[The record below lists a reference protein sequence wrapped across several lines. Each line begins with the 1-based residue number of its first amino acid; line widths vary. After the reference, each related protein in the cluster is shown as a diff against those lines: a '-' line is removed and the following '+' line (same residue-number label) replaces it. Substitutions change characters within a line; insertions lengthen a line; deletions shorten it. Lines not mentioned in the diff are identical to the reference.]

1 MIETSFTKELIWFE
15 DALWFIQKQTDQLLL
30 EHLLNARKI
39 VNNNLSTMQFYT
51 YHSNHIFKNIMAQ
64 ICL

>member
-1 MIETSFTKELIWFE
+1 MIETSFTKELISFE
-15 DALWFIQKQTDQLLL
+15 DALWFIQKPTDQLLL

-39 VNNNLSTMQFYT
+39 VNHNLSTMQFYT
-51 YHSNHIFKNIMAQ
+51 YHSNYIFKNIMAQ